1 MEYIGSIVKFS
12 PNAIKQ
18 VLKLRDSDASNIDK
32 TLRVGVKNGGCSGFS
47 YIFEFDTKRDND
59 METEID
65 GFKIIIDMSHAAL
78 INDLK
83 VDYESGLNNRGFIFT
98 NPNAKTTCGCGTSF
112 G

>member
-1 MEYIGSIVKFS
+1 MEYTGTIVKFS

-18 VLKLRDSDASNIDK
+18 VLKLRDSDASHANK
-32 TLRVGVKNGGCSGFS
+32 MLRVGVKNGGCSGFS
-47 YIFEFDTKRDND
+47 YIFEYDDKKEND
-59 METEID
+59 IESPID
-65 GFKIIIDMSHAAL
+65 GFNILIDPTHAAL